1 MEKKQTYFTLQS
13 YSPSFTRSNLTQP
26 TFPGLQTICKLP
38 GYHSPCFI
46 LAYTFDSH
54 QNHLRSLQLRIAW
67 LLTNP
72 FRAVR
77 WHPPFLLLCYGW
89 APLGTQNHTV
99 QMVCSSLLL
108 LEHIVCQGTECQFSG
123 ENLLC
128 RKIAA
133 QVVSPPLWS
142 TYNWN
147 YGEPQASG
155 RDEEGRKTQGFHAKW
170 ELLTGKAVTPTNLGK
185 LFQLSSFPLSPC

>member
-1 MEKKQTYFTLQS
+1 MKKKQTYFTLQS

-54 QNHLRSLQLRIAW
+54 QNHLRSLPLRIAW

-155 RDEEGRKTQGFHAKW
+155 RDEEGRKTQASMQNGNYW
-170 ELLTGKAVTPTNLGK
+170 QERR
-185 LFQLSSFPLSPC
+185 SPPRT